1 MSHTFLLQPS
11 SWIIK
16 GNLTEKNH
24 ISIPFKGATIIT
36 WDQSSW
42 FIMKTKLVFDN
53 NQSSPEIA
61 KDLEFEYKGFLPNN
75 KYSYSYVLKRSDF
88 DKIEGEGWITKN
100 SIIQRYW
107 ILGDSRR
114 RSVLETMFQLDE
126 DHYHFSSTM
135 VAGNNIVNVTEG
147 ILERHG

>member
-16 GNLTEKNH
+16 GNLTEKNQTF
-24 ISIPFKGATIIT
+24 IPFKGATIIT

-53 NQSSPEIA
+53 NQSSSEIVNN
-61 KDLEFEYKGFLPNN
+61 LELEYKGFLPNN

-114 RSVLETMFQLDE
+114 RSVVETMFQLDE
-126 DHYHFSSTM
+126 DNYHFSSTM
-135 VAGNNIVNVTEG
+135 IAGNNIVSVTEG

>member
-16 GNLTEKNH
+16 GNVTDKNQ
-24 ISIPFKGATIIT
+24 IITPFKGATIIA

-42 FIMKTKLVFDN
+42 FTMKTKLVFEN
-53 NQSSPEIA
+53 NHSSSENA
-61 KDLEFEYKGFLPNN
+61 HNLEFEYKGFLPNN

-88 DKIEGEGWITKN
+88 DKIEGEGWITKS

-126 DHYHFSSTM
+126 DNYHFSSTM
-135 VAGNNIVNVTEG
+135 IAGNNMVNVTEG
-147 ILERHG
+147 VFERHG